1 MSGGVIIDCVKVGRS
16 PCPNAF
22 RQHPC
27 ANSGRSADRQLSV
40 LDNPVRYQLFC
51 TADLSPLFYRSRNIC
66 SKSCPHSFRSATKPP
81 IATHPS
87 LYPWRSCPHFFRS
100 ATKPPIAT
108 HPPLSPWRKK
118 FYCPT
123 FNPSWTKV
131 NYNNQLDCYR

>member
-1 MSGGVIIDCVKVGRS
+1 MSLIFLIG
-16 PCPNAF
+16 
-22 RQHPC
+22 QHEF
-27 ANSGRSADRQLSV
+27 LEY
-40 LDNPVRYQLFC
+40 PVRYQLFC

-66 SKSCPHSFRSATKPP
+66 SK
-81 IATHPS
+81 
-87 LYPWRSCPHFFRS
+87 SCPHFFRS